1 MKSLIRLAV
10 QEGYKGDNMQTK
22 AVRLYGENDVRLE
35 EFELRPITSGELL
48 IKIISDSV
56 CMSTH
61 KTIIQGA
68 KHLRVPENVAEH
80 PVIIGHEFCAEVVEV
95 GSKWKDKFAVGD
107 KVVMSPVLSYLGG
120 AETVGYTFEEIGGV
134 STYSIVYEH
143 ILDNDFLIKLNSDSY
158 FNGSLIEPASCV
170 IRGYKASFH
179 LDKNFEFVKGIKE
192 DGKVAI
198 LAGCGPMG
206 LVAIDIALH
215 GTVKPSMVV
224 VTDLD
229 NARLERA
236 KAVFPPEK
244 AAEDGIKLV
253 FANTTDKEELMEI
266 SGGMGF
272 DDVFV
277 YAPVPSVV
285 ELGDA
290 ILAFDGSL
298 NFFAGPLDKNF
309 SANFNFYNVHYAQH
323 HVTGTSGSTPEDM
336 KDIVDLIGKKRLDPS
351 VMITH
356 IGGIDAA
363 IDTTVNLPKIAGGK
377 KLIYTHINLP
387 LTALTDFEKL
397 GETNKRFKILDKLI
411 KDNNGLWSAEAEKY
425 LLNNF

>member
-1 MKSLIRLAV
+1 MKTRA
-10 QEGYKGDNMQTK
+10 
-22 AVRLYGENDVRLE
+22 ARLYGANDARLE
-35 EFELRPITSGELL
+35 DFELRPITSGEIL

-61 KTIIQGA
+61 KTIMQG
-68 KHLRVPENVAEH
+68 KNHIRVPDNIAEN
-80 PVIIGHEFCAEVVEV
+80 PIILGHEFCAEIVKV
-95 GSKWKDKFAVGD
+95 GDKWKNKFSVGD
-107 KVVMSPVLSYLGG
+107 KVVMPPVLSYLGG
-120 AETVGYTFEEIGGV
+120 YETVGYTFEDIGGI

-143 ILDNDFLIKLNSDSY
+143 ILDNNFLIKLDSNSY

-170 IRGYKASFH
+170 IRGYKASLH
-179 LDKNFEFVKGIKE
+179 LDENYNPVTGIKPG
-192 DGKVAI
+192 GKVAI

-215 GTVKPSMVV
+215 GNVKPSMVV

-229 NARLERA
+229 QARLDRA
-236 KAVFPPEK
+236 ASIFSVEK
-244 AAEDGIKLV
+244 AKEDGINLV
-253 FANTTDKEELMEI
+253 FANTSDKDKLMDI
-266 SGGMGF
+266 SGGKGF

-277 YAPVPSVV
+277 YAPVPAVV

-290 ILAFDGSL
+290 ILGFDGSL
-298 NFFAGPLDKNF
+298 NFFAGPLDKKF

-336 KDIVDLIGKKRLDPS
+336 RDIVKLIGENRLDPS

-363 IDTTVNLPKIAGGK
+363 IDTTINLPNIPGGK
-377 KLIYTHINLP
+377 KLIYTHITLP
-387 LTALTDFEKL
+387 LTALTEFEKL
-397 GETNKRFKILDKLI
+397 GETDARFKILDELVKA
-411 KDNNGLWSAEAEKY
+411 NNGLWCAEAEKY
-425 LLNNF
+425 LLQNF

>member
-1 MKSLIRLAV
+1 MKTRA
-10 QEGYKGDNMQTK
+10 
-22 AVRLYGENDVRLE
+22 ARLYGANDVRLE
-35 EFELRPITSGELL
+35 EFELRPITSGEIL

-61 KTIIQGA
+61 KTILQG
-68 KHLRVPENVAEH
+68 KNHLRVPDDVEEN

-95 GSKWKDKFAVGD
+95 GDKWKDSFKVGD
-107 KVVMSPVLSYLGG
+107 KVVMPPVLAYLGG
-120 AETVGYTFEEIGGV
+120 PETVGYTFREIGGV

-143 ILDNDFLIKLNSDSY
+143 ILDNNFLMKLESDSY

-170 IRGYKASFH
+170 IRGYKASLH
-179 LDKNFEFVKGIKE
+179 LNEDLLPYAGIKE
-192 DGKVAI
+192 GGKVAI

-215 GTVKPSMVV
+215 GNVKPSMVV
-224 VTDLD
+224 VTDID
-229 NARLERA
+229 QARLDRA
-236 KAVFPPEK
+236 ASIFSVEK
-244 AAEDGIKLV
+244 AKEDGIELIFV
-253 FANTTDKEELMEI
+253 ATSDKDELMAI
-266 SGGMGF
+266 SGGSGF

-277 YAPVPSVV
+277 YAPVSSVV

-290 ILAFDGSL
+290 ILGFDGSL
-298 NFFAGPLDKNF
+298 NFFAGPLDKKF

-323 HVTGTSGSTPEDM
+323 HVSGTSGSTPEDM
-336 KDIVDLIGKKRLDPS
+336 RDILKLIGEKRLDPS

-363 IDTTVNLPKIAGGK
+363 IETTVNLPKIPGGK
-377 KLIYTHINLP
+377 KLIYTHIELP

-397 GETNKRFKILDKLI
+397 GEKDDRFKVLDKLV
-411 KDNNGLWSAEAEKY
+411 KENNGLWCTKAEKY
-425 LLNNF
+425 LLENF

>member
-1 MKSLIRLAV
+1 MKTRA
-10 QEGYKGDNMQTK
+10 
-22 AVRLYGENDVRLE
+22 ARLYGANDARLE
-35 EFELRPITSGELL
+35 DFELRPITSGEIL

-61 KTIIQGA
+61 KTIMQG
-68 KHLRVPENVAEH
+68 KNHIRVPDNIAEN
-80 PVIIGHEFCAEVVEV
+80 PIILGHEFCAEIVKV
-95 GSKWKDKFAVGD
+95 GDKWKNKFSVGD
-107 KVVMSPVLSYLGG
+107 KVVMPPVLSYLGG
-120 AETVGYTFEEIGGV
+120 YETVGYTFEDIGGI

-143 ILDNDFLIKLNSDSY
+143 ILDNNFLIKLNSNSY

-170 IRGYKASFH
+170 IRGYKASLH
-179 LDKNFEFVKGIKE
+179 LDENYNPVTGIKPG
-192 DGKVAI
+192 GKVAI

-215 GTVKPSMVV
+215 GNVKPSMVV

-229 NARLERA
+229 QARLDRA
-236 KAVFPPEK
+236 ASIFSVEK
-244 AAEDGIKLV
+244 AKEDGINLV
-253 FANTTDKEELMEI
+253 FANTSDKDKLMDI
-266 SGGMGF
+266 SGGKGF

-277 YAPVPSVV
+277 YAPVPAVV

-290 ILAFDGSL
+290 ILGFDGSL
-298 NFFAGPLDKNF
+298 NFFAGPLDKKF

-336 KDIVDLIGKKRLDPS
+336 RDIVKLIGENRLDPS

-363 IDTTVNLPKIAGGK
+363 IDTTINLPNIPGGK
-377 KLIYTHINLP
+377 KLIYTHITLP
-387 LTALTDFEKL
+387 LTALTEFEKL
-397 GETNKRFKILDKLI
+397 GETDARFKILDELVKA
-411 KDNNGLWSAEAEKY
+411 NNGLWCAEAEKY
-425 LLNNF
+425 LLQNF

>member
-1 MKSLIRLAV
+1 MKTR
-10 QEGYKGDNMQTK
+10 

-35 EFELRPITSGELL
+35 EFELRPITSGEIL

-61 KTIIQGA
+61 KTILQGA

-80 PVIIGHEFCAEVVEV
+80 PVIVGHEFCAEVVEV
-95 GSKWKDKFAVGD
+95 GDKWKDKFQVGD
-107 KVVMSPVLSYLGG
+107 KVVMPPVLAYLGG
-120 AETVGYTFEEIGGV
+120 PQTVGYTFEEIGGV

-143 ILDNDFLIKLNSDSY
+143 ILDNNFLMKLNSDCY
-158 FNGSLIEPASCV
+158 FKGSLIEPASCV

-179 LDKNFEFVKGIKE
+179 LDENYDHVIGIKE
-192 DGKVAI
+192 GGRVAI

-215 GTVKPSMVV
+215 GRIKPSQVV

-229 NARLERA
+229 DARLNRA
-236 KAVFPPEK
+236 KSIFSPEEAK
-244 AAEDGIKLV
+244 KDGIELI
-253 FANTTDKEELMEI
+253 FANTSDKDQLLEI
-266 SGGMGF
+266 SGGKGF

-277 YAPVPSVV
+277 YAPVPAVV

-290 ILAFDGSL
+290 ILGFDGSL

-336 KDIVDLIGKKRLDPS
+336 KDIVDLISENRLDPS

-363 IDTTVNLPKIAGGK
+363 IDTTVNLPKIPGGK
-377 KLIYTHINLP
+377 KLIYTHIELP
-387 LTALTDFEKL
+387 LTALSDFEEL
-397 GETNKRFKILDKLI
+397 GKTDNRFKVLDELVKAH
-411 KDNNGLWSAEAEKY
+411 NGLWCAEAEKY
-425 LLNNF
+425 LLENF